1 MIIHHKKIDEIEVGL
16 KNKLKYSDN
25 YHFYPFK
32 FNYNDKFIDTI
43 FQTPKLF
50 VPFGIQSLKNG
61 NKILDLSFQNIN
73 NDNDTLQFI
82 ENLNKIYKII
92 KNKFKKYKV
101 NKFLKKTNYD
111 YLMRL
116 KINNCL
122 FYDSNKKII
131 NKINPFSYG
140 KFIIQLKGLWIH
152 NKDVWFQWY
161 LLQGKIDTDITLDN
175 YCFIEEENDKYQKM
189 IQMGVPK
196 EAVELKKKMES
207 NIPPPPPLP
216 NLKPSLPISKIK
228 ASDLQNVKLKKPKEI
243 LKEKIKKKVSNH
255 FEPPSLEELQITI
268 SKLKKSN

>member
-1 MIIHHKKIDEIEVGL
+1 MIIHHKNIEKVEIGL
-16 KNKLKYSDN
+16 QNKLKYSDN

-50 VPFGIQSLKNG
+50 VPFGIHSLENG

-73 NDNDTLQFI
+73 NDKDILKFI
-82 ENLNKIYKII
+82 KNLNKIHKII
-92 KNKFKKYKV
+92 QNKFKNYQV
-101 NKFLKKTNYD
+101 NNFLKKTNYD
-111 YLMRL
+111 FSMRL

-122 FYDSNKKII
+122 FFDSNKNEIT
-131 NKINPFSYG
+131 KINPFSYG
-140 KFIIQLKGLWIH
+140 EFIIQLKGLWIH
-152 NKDVWFQWY
+152 NKDIWFQWY
-161 LLQGKIDTDITLDN
+161 LLQGKIDTDITLDK

-196 EAVELKKKMES
+196 EAVELKKKMDS

-216 NLKPSLPISKIK
+216 CFKPSLPISKIK

-243 LKEKIKKKVSNH
+243 LKEKIKKKVLNH

-268 SKLKKSN
+268 SRLKKSN